1 MRAREAGNLG
11 GERVIGKGG
20 RFGSLHYACARGCDA
35 PAGGVKSIE
44 AGGDTSDVEADGRGD
59 EPLGRPMPP
68 LQVTWRSKQLIGRGE
83 L

>member
-1 MRAREAGNLG
+1 MVRAWYVHGCADSPSGALGVRTEA
-11 GERVIGKGG
+11 
-20 RFGSLHYACARGCDA
+20 YACARGCDA